1 MVPRST
7 TKRGEPCSAGDGC
20 GEKTPS
26 WGVSDSVLCPEA
38 RQLPRTEFRIRD
50 TPALLTLGSIHK
62 NWLPIHQGVRLTHQ
76 SSNIRSILET
86 RPLIKL
92 ITSSYY
98 PVGTM
103 SAANSLVPKGAWDTH
118 IHVFDPE
125 KFPYATPRSYTPKAA
140 PMAEYPSSVTGCTG
154 VVVVHASMQGSSPAA
169 LVDTLNKQQVMP
181 GFKLRGL
188 ATIDVD
194 NITDA
199 ELDAL
204 HAAGVRG
211 ARMHEMAW
219 GHGEQKGGE
228 QIIRKIQ
235 ALANRL
241 ARLGWVIGVFCPL
254 PAWAAMANMIR
265 GLDPRVKMVADH
277 FGSTFPGDEKTPEF
291 QTFLALV
298 REKRLFVKISGFERL
313 YHGHAAGMDTLE
325 TTAKAIVE
333 AGPDQIVF
341 GTDWPH
347 TQLGVTR
354 KGKTDEQRLNDIEGF
369 REVDDVAH
377 IKKLREWIP
386 DDETWQKLFVTN
398 SERLFG

>member
-1 MVPRST
+1 MS
-7 TKRGEPCSAGDGC
+7 SA
-20 GEKTPS
+20 K
-26 WGVSDSVLCPEA
+26 
-38 RQLPRTEFRIRD
+38 
-50 TPALLTLGSIHK
+50 
-62 NWLPIHQGVRLTHQ
+62 
-76 SSNIRSILET
+76 
-86 RPLIKL
+86 
-92 ITSSYY
+92 
-98 PVGTM
+98 
-103 SAANSLVPKGAWDTH
+103 SLVPKGAWDTH

-140 PMAEYPSSVTGCTG
+140 PMIEYPSSVTGCTG
-154 VVVVHASMQGSSPAA
+154 IVVVHASMQGSSPAA
-169 LVDTLNKQQVMP
+169 LVDTLKKQQSMP
-181 GFKLRGL
+181 GFTLRGL

-194 NITDA
+194 KITDE

-219 GHGEQKGGE
+219 GHGEQNGGE
-228 QIIRKIQ
+228 KIIKKIE

-254 PAWAAMANMIR
+254 QAWAAMADRIR
-265 GLDPRVKMVADH
+265 NLDPRIKLVADH
-277 FGSTFPGDEKTPEF
+277 FGATFPGQEKTAEF
-291 QTFLALV
+291 QTLLALV

-313 YHGHAAGMDTLE
+313 YHGHGAGIDTLE
-325 TTAKAIVE
+325 TTAKAIIE
-333 AGPDQIVF
+333 AGPDQIMF

-354 KGKTDEQRLNDIEGF
+354 KGKTDEQRLNEVEGF
-369 REVDDVAH
+369 REVDDVGH

-398 SERLFG
+398 AERIFK